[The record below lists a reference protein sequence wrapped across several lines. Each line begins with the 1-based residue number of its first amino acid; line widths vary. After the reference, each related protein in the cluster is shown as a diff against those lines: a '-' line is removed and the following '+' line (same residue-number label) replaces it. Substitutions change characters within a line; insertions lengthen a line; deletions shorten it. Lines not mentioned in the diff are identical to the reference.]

1 MITEVSRIQPA
12 KALLPIVVTEL
23 EMVSEVNV
31 AQSENALLPILVT
44 SYVIDAFVTVAG
56 IFALPVMEEFL
67 ITSTVAGFID
77 VTL

>member
-56 IFALPVMEEFL
+56 IFAMPLKRRL
-67 ITSTVAGFID
+67 SATSTVGGLVD